1 MPSKFRVRYL
11 FRPLVELIARGLNK
25 IGITANIATIIMLS
39 FAVLSFISLVFFANL
54 LFFGIL
60 IFLCGIFDGIDGAI
74 ARINNKSSQG
84 GAFFDSTMDRMS
96 ELVIFLALL
105 LFCFEDLL
113 WNLIDMKLVIF
124 ISFFCSLMISYS
136 RARGENFFKK
146 KKGDFDI
153 GLMARSERL
162 FYLFIT
168 SIIAFFFN
176 FLNEF
181 LFLFMW
187 LVIGTAIF
195 RFLKI
200 NKYIKEL
207 EN

>member
-11 FRPLVELIARGLNK
+11 FRPLVELLAKGLNK
-25 IGITANIATIIMLS
+25 IGITANVATIIMLS
-39 FAVLSFISLVFFANL
+39 FSILSFISLVFFMNL
-54 LFFGIL
+54 FYFGIF

-74 ARINNKSSQG
+74 ARLNNKSSQW

-96 ELVIFLALL
+96 EFVIFLALL

-136 RARGENFFKK
+136 RARGENFLKK

-181 LFLFMW
+181 LFIFMW

-207 EN
+207 ET